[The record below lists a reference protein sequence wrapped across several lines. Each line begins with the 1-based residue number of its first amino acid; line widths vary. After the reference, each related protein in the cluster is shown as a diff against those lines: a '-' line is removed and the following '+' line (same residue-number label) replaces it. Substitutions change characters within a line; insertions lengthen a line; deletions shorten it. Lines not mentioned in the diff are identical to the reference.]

1 MSPHS
6 LDRRA
11 GDSNVAGWGSF
22 VILKR
27 AQILLLPKIIPV
39 QTPLYTLT
47 AEDCVSNR
55 RPSRLRRLQ

>member
-6 LDRRA
+6 PDWRA

-27 AQILLLPKIIPV
+27 AQILLLPKIITME
-39 QTPLYTLT
+39 TPLYTLT
-47 AEDCVSNR
+47 AEDCVPNR
-55 RPSRLRRLQ
+55 RPSRLRLLQ